1 MHVELQD
8 ATVQGLINVDT
19 GEWDSDVLRDICN
32 DRDRELI
39 LRVPLPSRRREDSWV
54 WLLDDKGKFTVK
66 SVYRSL
72 QGENN
77 MEDSSF
83 WRKLW
88 SLKIPG
94 KVLNFMWRVCKG
106 CLPTAATLVSKRV
119 NISG

>member
-1 MHVELQD
+1 MHDTGYLTTKIWNTPWLPSTDTGCITTVMHVELQD

-39 LRVPLPSRRREDSWV
+39 LRVPFPSRRREDSWF
-54 WLLDDKGKFTVK
+54 WLLDDKGKFTFK

-88 SLKIPG
+88 SLG
-94 KVLNFMWRVCKG
+94 KC
-106 CLPTAATLVSKRV
+106 
-119 NISG
+119 